1 MSQTDHYL
9 KEKKKKAIGLMN
21 KELGGKIMKD
31 FAVLRA
37 KAYKYLTYNH
47 DDNKN
52 TKGKKGVPSN
62 ENVDLKIIYT
72 VQKQIIFKIE

>member
-1 MSQTDHYL
+1 
-9 KEKKKKAIGLMN
+9 MN

-72 VQKQIIFKIE
+72 V

>member
-1 MSQTDHYL
+1 
-9 KEKKKKAIGLMN
+9 MN

-52 TKGKKGVPSN
+52 RKGKKRCTIKRKRRFEDYIHCLETN
-62 ENVDLKIIYT
+62 QL
-72 VQKQIIFKIE
+72 